1 MNKNNMPRTPFST
14 PLSGSAREV
23 ELRLKNIFSGPKKRP
38 PALFLALVFAMCLFC
53 GNLVSCQVKGAAP
66 EAEAWVDYSSTGEM
80 PWDESAGIELP
91 EYPGVTFRWTPYGV
105 TAGDETGETALIGG
119 MPVWNVFLCDLN
131 GDGKRE
137 LCATVSFGSGIIDD
151 HIEVYD
157 YAAGQRYLLWDRG
170 EYDYTLSLEDG
181 QLQVSQW
188 EYLGGYPD
196 QGEPVSVGRLAL
208 SADDS
213 REEDGTWFIA
223 WPGSMSPS
231 EQEEPEYLP
240 ASELSFD
247 LNQNGI
253 PEEVRLE
260 SEYGR
265 DEVRFYEDGELI
277 GWEQPGV
284 CIYSYPLGGPDHILR
299 YYDYSDYPGAYSY
312 SYHISD
318 FSGEFEEVIQFNSV
332 SFDLNFNAPF
342 HTGFDPAAIA
352 AYAEELN
359 ELYDHC
365 WRLSVVDGE
374 LVAEKPELTLP
385 WLDAYPEIFTRDP
398 DKSLEENLRDFQTAM
413 TAAYPAPEPLG
424 ELDALPFDQTLEMIF
439 LSGAGAWCTGLDLN
453 PDGTFTAD
461 YHDSDGPIQY
471 VCQFHG
477 KLGDFVQLTEHS
489 WSLTLKELVLDTKYP
504 VGKEWDEGGFH
515 KISSQPNGF
524 TDGDGNALK
533 PGARFILYSPQA
545 RGDKPGAELYGAQ
558 SLWDWC
564 LLRPDISGG
573 EPLGCWD
580 LYNPASG
587 IGFFTDD

>member
-80 PWDESAGIELP
+80 PWDESVELQLE

-253 PEEVRLE
+253 PEQVRLE

-299 YYDYSDYPGAYSY
+299 YYDYSDYPGAYFY

-318 FSGEFEEVIQFNSV
+318 FSGEFEEVIKSNSV

-365 WRLSVVDGE
+365 WRLSAVDGE
-374 LVAEKPELTLP
+374 LVAEEPELSLP
-385 WLDAYPEIFTRDP
+385 WLDQFPEIFTRDP
-398 DKSLEENLRDFQTAM
+398 SRSLEENLRDYQAAM
-413 TAAYPAPEPLG
+413 TAAYPAPEPIG
-424 ELDALPFDQTLEMIF
+424 AVDTLPFDQPLEMIF

>member
-208 SADDS
+208 GADDS
-213 REEDGTWFIA
+213 REGD
-223 WPGSMSPS
+223 
-231 EQEEPEYLP
+231 
-240 ASELSFD
+240 
-247 LNQNGI
+247 
-253 PEEVRLE
+253 VVHRLARE
-260 SEYGR
+260 
-265 DEVRFYEDGELI
+265 
-277 GWEQPGV
+277 
-284 CIYSYPLGGPDHILR
+284 H
-299 YYDYSDYPGAYSY
+299 
-312 SYHISD
+312 
-318 FSGEFEEVIQFNSV
+318 V
-332 SFDLNFNAPF
+332 S
-342 HTGFDPAAIA
+342 
-352 AYAEELN
+352 
-359 ELYDHC
+359 
-365 WRLSVVDGE
+365 
-374 LVAEKPELTLP
+374 
-385 WLDAYPEIFTRDP
+385 
-398 DKSLEENLRDFQTAM
+398 
-413 TAAYPAPEPLG
+413 
-424 ELDALPFDQTLEMIF
+424 
-439 LSGAGAWCTGLDLN
+439 AGA
-453 PDGTFTAD
+453 
-461 YHDSDGPIQY
+461 
-471 VCQFHG
+471 
-477 KLGDFVQLTEHS
+477 K
-489 WSLTLKELVLDTKYP
+489 
-504 VGKEWDEGGFH
+504 
-515 KISSQPNGF
+515 
-524 TDGDGNALK
+524 
-533 PGARFILYSPQA
+533 GARISA
-545 RGDKPGAELYGAQ
+545 RLGAELRPEPERHPGAGPAGERVRPGR
-558 SLWDWC
+558 SA
-564 LLRPDISGG
+564 LL
-573 EPLGCWD
+573 
-580 LYNPASG
+580 
-587 IGFFTDD
+587 

>member
-38 PALFLALVFAMCLFC
+38 PALFLALVFAMCIFC

-80 PWDESAGIELP
+80 PWDKSVELQME
-91 EYPGVTFRWTPYGV
+91 EYPGITFRWTPYGV

-181 QLQVSQW
+181 QLRVSQW

-208 SADDS
+208 GTEDS
-213 REEDGTWFIA
+213 QEGDGTWFIA
-223 WPGSMSPS
+223 WPGSMSPP
-231 EQEEPEYLP
+231 EQKEPEYLP

-253 PEEVRLE
+253 PEEARLE
-260 SEYGR
+260 NEYGR

-284 CIYSYPLGGPDHILR
+284 CVYSYTGGPDHILR

-312 SYHISD
+312 SYHISG
-318 FSGEFEEVIQFNSV
+318 FSGEFEEVIQSNSV

-342 HTGFDPAAIA
+342 HTGFDPEAIA

-365 WRLSVVDGE
+365 WRLVVRDGE
-374 LVAEKPELTLP
+374 LVAEEPELTLP
-385 WLDAYPEIFTRDP
+385 WLDAYPEVFTRDL
-398 DKSLEENLRDFQTAM
+398 DKSLEENLRDFQAAM
-413 TAAYPAPEPLG
+413 TAAYPAPAPLG
-424 ELDALPFDQTLEMIF
+424 EPDTLPFDQPLEMIF

-489 WSLTLKELVLDTKYP
+489 WSLTLEELVLDTKYP
-504 VGKEWDEGGFH
+504 VGREWDEGSFH

-533 PGARFILYSPQA
+533 PGTRFILYSPQA
-545 RGDKPGAELYGAQ
+545 RGDKPGTELYGAYEFWTW
-558 SLWDWC
+558 SP
-564 LLRPDISGG
+564 RRYNTETISHT
-573 EPLGCWD
+573 LGCWG
-580 LYNPASG
+580 LQNLTSG